1 MQKSISKIKIV
12 AVVLLI
18 AVAMGFILYNYYPKI
33 NQTMQKDKIIAVA
46 KENNVE
52 VADRIDFNAL
62 LSLNPDTVGWV
73 QIDGT
78 PLEYPVLHCLFFQ
91 YL

>member
-18 AVAMGFILYNYYPKI
+18 AVAMGFIIYNYYPKI

-46 KENNVE
+46 KENTELKDALNAALAVLQE
-52 VADRIDFNAL
+52 NGTIDTL
-62 LSLNPDTVGWV
+62 LEKHDL
-73 QIDGT
+73 
-78 PLEYPVLHCLFFQ
+78 LEDAE
-91 YL
+91 